1 MASEVS
7 GDDATGLYEPLMP
20 PFQNLTPTHRGPIL
34 MVISIPLLVVAA
46 LTVSVK
52 LWTVYGITRKLG
64 LSEIAII
71 GAIVS
76 CQYLRMAR
84 VGLTG

>member
-20 PFQNLTPTHRGPIL
+20 PFQDLTAAHQGPIL
-34 MVISIPLLVVAA
+34 MVISIPLLVIAT
-46 LTVSVK
+46 LTVIVK

-71 GAIVS
+71 AAIVS
-76 CQYLRMAR
+76 CQYLRLTR
-84 VGLTG
+84 PGLTG